1 MVLGAIHGLA
11 EFLPISSDGHLALA
25 KLLFGI
31 ASTDRAFEALL
42 PIATLLAT
50 LVMLGPVVRAALSAG
65 LAAVVKPSLFS
76 TTAGARDALV
86 MILAAIPSAAVGLA
100 LRHVVATWAESPLA
114 IGLGFLGTGALLI
127 VSRFAK
133 PGQAEQ
139 PGIIGAL
146 LLGGAQGLAVLPGVS
161 RIAATIT
168 LALLLG
174 VRRERAFEV
183 SLLISLPVLLG
194 AALLEAPHAVAAG
207 APIWPAAAAAGVAF
221 MLGMVAVRLLR
232 WSVIGG
238 GFSWFA
244 AWVVPVS
251 LATLALAKAWPHG

>member
-1 MVLGAIHGLA
+1 
-11 EFLPISSDGHLALA
+11 
-25 KLLFGI
+25 
-31 ASTDRAFEALL
+31 
-42 PIATLLAT
+42 
-50 LVMLGPVVRAALSAG
+50 
-65 LAAVVKPSLFS
+65 
-76 TTAGARDALV
+76 
-86 MILAAIPSAAVGLA
+86 
-100 LRHVVATWAESPLA
+100 
-114 IGLGFLGTGALLI
+114 
-127 VSRFAK
+127 
-133 PGQAEQ
+133 
-139 PGIIGAL
+139 
-146 LLGGAQGLAVLPGVS
+146 
-161 RIAATIT
+161 

-194 AALLEAPHAVAAG
+194 AALLEAPHALAAG
-207 APIWPAAAAAGVAF
+207 ALIWPAAAAAGVAF